1 MAAPLIISFDILDD
15 TKLLPAWPILTNRE
29 VIAVNQAPGAPGRL
43 IRKWSVHAASD
54 PLFAWADKCESK
66 SAGTW
71 AYDSA
76 TKQLS
81 WTGDESGEQMCLAG
95 QHDGAPLEVGSGADT
110 ASQVIPIELC
120 ELGICA

>member
-1 MAAPLIISFDILDD
+1 MAAPLIISFNILDD
-15 TKLLPAWPILTNRE
+15 TKLLPAWPILTNSE
-29 VIAVNQAPGAPGRL
+29 VIAVNQAPGTPGRL

-54 PLFAWADKCESK
+54 PLFAWADKCDSK

-81 WTGDESGEQMCLAG
+81 WAGDESGEQMCLAG
-95 QHDGAPLEVGSGADT
+95 QHDGAPLEVRIRTDT
-110 ASQVIPIELC
+110 ASQVIASIVC
-120 ELGICA
+120 